1 VNALKEIQKLA
12 YEDFAR
18 EHILKDSAERNF
30 QVAIQAALDI
40 ASLILA
46 DQSVDIP
53 TEYSSL
59 FPKLAEIGAIPVEFA
74 QRLVGMAKFR
84 NVLVHLYMEV
94 DSKRIYAYTQN
105 NLDDFELFARYIGEY
120 LAALPE

>member
-1 VNALKEIQKLA
+1 MNALKEIQKLA

-30 QVAIQAALDI
+30 QVTIQAALDI

-59 FPKLAEIGAIPVEFA
+59 FPKLAEIGAIPAEFA
-74 QRLVGMAKFR
+74 QRLVGLAKFR

-94 DSKRIYAYTQN
+94 DSKRIYAYIQN